1 MPIRKQLYH
10 QYSKPQEMQFRI
22 RSFVF
27 GYIEDYEEYNP
38 LIDLTGLGGIHFS
51 KKSRRGYVST

>member
-1 MPIRKQLYH
+1 
-10 QYSKPQEMQFRI
+10 MQFRI

-38 LIDLTGLGGIHFS
+38 LIDLTGLSGIHFS